1 MSEDKI
7 IDIEPG
13 TNGEAIRHAMQVHYA
28 LKSPKLHIPGGV
40 LGFLLLAA
48 TSALPFLPF
57 AVAAGAG
64 LHAGAKL
71 RKNSKLVA
79 DGNTGKG
86 FIEMFNRLN
95 KDEKSVVEQFSQVY
109 PPNLPMGERA
119 KKKHQPLPP
128 AATGESKTPATAVTK
143 AEVVREGEIKK
154 RNQEAPNSTTNLP
167 ENGSSAPGIGNRL
180 ADWQPEPLPL
190 PFVEYLSKQIHILI
204 SATTGSGKTHLLR
217 ALCTQ
222 LTNQGHRLIICDP
235 KGTQWGDLSPAALF
249 MKTGIDYRSVLRDL
263 DKELSARTE
272 RLQKGEDVGQHLWA
286 VFDEWTLVK
295 GKCQT
300 LDGRERAALE
310 QRLLNIIAAGRELNM
325 HLIIINQSHLLGDLS
340 LSGSK
345 NTFSSGLRD
354 NLCTLGLGCKTTF
367 DHAGLPM
374 QGNSKSID
382 SMLDD
387 TRLIRDKED
396 RIAAASY
403 HAGLR
408 RQPKVNRTFCIYSS
422 GLFIG
427 PTPDLELQPVQRL
440 DPFQKVQAKLNGEDA
455 DVWTA

>member
-1 MSEDKI
+1 MPEDRV
-7 IDIEPG
+7 IDIQPG

-28 LKSPKLHIPGGV
+28 LKSPKLHIPAGV
-40 LGFLLLAA
+40 LGFALLAA
-48 TSALPFLPF
+48 TSAIPFLPF
-57 AVAAGAG
+57 AFAAGAG

-86 FIEMFNRLN
+86 FEEMFTRLS
-95 KDEKSVVEQFSQVY
+95 KDEKSVVEQFAQVY
-109 PPNLPMGERA
+109 PPELPMGKRA
-119 KKKHQPLPP
+119 EKKLQPLPQDNP
-128 AATGESKTPATAVTK
+128 REAPKTAAKGAA
-143 AEVVREGEIKK
+143 REGKVSQA
-154 RNQEAPNSTTNLP
+154 NQTPKSTTNLP
-167 ENGSSAPGIGNRL
+167 ENGSNVP
-180 ADWQPEPLPL
+180 DVEPTHWQPESLPL
-190 PFVEYLSKQIHILI
+190 HFVEYLSKQIHILI

-222 LTNQGHRLIICDP
+222 LANQGHKLVICDP
-235 KGTQWGDLSPAALF
+235 KGTQWGELSPASIF
-249 MKTGIDYRSVLRDL
+249 MKSGIDYRSVLRDL

-272 RLQKGEDVGQHLWA
+272 RLQKGNPVGQHLWA

-300 LDGRERAALE
+300 LDGKERSALE

-340 LSGSK
+340 LNGGK

-367 DHAGLPM
+367 DHAGSPM

-408 RQPKVNRTFCIYSS
+408 RQIKANRTFCIYSS
-422 GLFIG
+422 GLYIG
-427 PTPDLELQPVQRL
+427 LTPDLELQPVQKL
-440 DPFQKVQAKLNGEDA
+440 EPFYKLKGQLNGELEDEWA
-455 DVWTA
+455 A